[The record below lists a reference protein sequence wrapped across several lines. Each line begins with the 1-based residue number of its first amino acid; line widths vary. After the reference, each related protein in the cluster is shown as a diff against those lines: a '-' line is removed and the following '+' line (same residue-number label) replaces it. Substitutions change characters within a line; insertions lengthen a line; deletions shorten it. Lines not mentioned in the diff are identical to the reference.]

1 MKLENIIPIII
12 AFVTAFLLPF
22 FLSKRKKEGHKK
34 FEEFRRH
41 LLGLGI
47 RFAELDK
54 ESEQAKLGKKVS
66 RAQKV
71 EGVVALEER
80 NIDFIIVAS
89 VASQYGVNYFIE
101 YLVKSTFHLREESL
115 KKTKMVRKKGS
126 LFGTKVVDIIWKGD
140 QYLAQKLNLD
150 YELKHRLLQA
160 DLNKFKGSILIIP
173 ERKHG
178 YTRIKTNFN
187 LPSPDMFYA
196 IDSFAKHLKSGI

>member
-196 IDSFAKHLKSGI
+196 IDSVAKHLKSGI

>member
-1 MKLENIIPIII
+1 MNLENIIPIII

-41 LLGLGI
+41 LLGIGV
-47 RFAELDK
+47 RFFELDK
-54 ESEQAKLGKKVS
+54 ESEQAKIGKKIS
-66 RAQKV
+66 RAQKS

-115 KKTKMVRKKGS
+115 KKTKIVKKKGS
-126 LFGTKVVDIIWKGD
+126 LFGNKVVDIVWKGD

-160 DLNKFKGSILIIP
+160 GLNKFKGSILIIP

-196 IDSFAKHLKSGI
+196 IDSVAKYLKSGI

>member
-1 MKLENIIPIII
+1 MNLENIIPIII

-22 FLSKRKKEGHKK
+22 FLSKRKKQGHKK

-41 LLGLGI
+41 LLGIGV

-54 ESEQAKLGKKVS
+54 ESEQAKLGKKIS
-66 RAQKV
+66 RAQKS
-71 EGVVALEER
+71 EGAVALEER

-115 KKTKMVRKKGS
+115 KKTKMMRKKGS
-126 LFGTKVVDIIWKGD
+126 LFGTKVVDIVWKGE

-160 DLNKFKGSILIIP
+160 GLDKFKGSILIIP

-196 IDSFAKHLKSGI
+196 IDSVAKYLKSGI

>member
-1 MKLENIIPIII
+1 MDLENIIPIII

-41 LLGLGI
+41 LLGIGVG
-47 RFAELDK
+47 FAELDK
-54 ESEQAKLGKKVS
+54 ESEQAKLGKKIS
-66 RAQKV
+66 RAQKS
-71 EGVVALEER
+71 EGVFALEEK
-80 NIDFIIVAS
+80 NIDFIIVTS

-101 YLVKSTFHLREESL
+101 YFVKSTFHLREESL
-115 KKTKMVRKKGS
+115 KKTKMVKKKGS
-126 LFGTKVVDIIWKGD
+126 LFGSKVADIIWKGD

-160 DLNKFKGSILIIP
+160 GLNKFKGSILIIP

-178 YTRIKTNFN
+178 YTRIKTEYN

-196 IDSFAKHLKSGI
+196 IDSVAKYLRSGI

>member
-1 MKLENIIPIII
+1 MDLENIIPIII

-41 LLGLGI
+41 LLGIGV
-47 RFAELDK
+47 RFVELDK
-54 ESEQAKLGKKVS
+54 QSEQAKLGKKIS
-66 RAQKV
+66 RAQKS
-71 EGVVALEER
+71 EGALALEER
-80 NIDFIIVAS
+80 NIDFIIVGS

-101 YLVKSTFHLREESL
+101 YLVKSTFNLREESL
-115 KKTKMVRKKGS
+115 KKTRMVRKKGS
-126 LFGTKVVDIIWKGD
+126 LFGHKVVDIVWKGD

-160 DLNKFKGSILIIP
+160 GLNKFKGSILIIP
-173 ERKHG
+173 EPKHG

-187 LPSPDMFYA
+187 LPSADMFYA
-196 IDSFAKHLKSGI
+196 IDSVAKYLKSGI

>member
-1 MKLENIIPIII
+1 MNLENIIPIII

-41 LLGLGI
+41 LLGIGV
-47 RFAELDK
+47 RFFELDK
-54 ESEQAKLGKKVS
+54 ESEQAKIGKKIS
-66 RAQKV
+66 RAQKS

-115 KKTKMVRKKGS
+115 KKTKIVKKKGS
-126 LFGTKVVDIIWKGD
+126 LFGSKVVDIVWKGD

-160 DLNKFKGSILIIP
+160 GLNKFKGSILIIP

-196 IDSFAKHLKSGI
+196 IDSVAKYLKSGI

>member
-1 MKLENIIPIII
+1 MNLENIIPIII

-41 LLGLGI
+41 LLGIGV
-47 RFAELDK
+47 RFLELDK
-54 ESEQAKLGKKVS
+54 ESEQAKIGKKIS
-66 RAQKV
+66 RAQKS

-115 KKTKMVRKKGS
+115 KKTKIVKKKGS
-126 LFGTKVVDIIWKGD
+126 LFGSKVVDIVWKGD

-160 DLNKFKGSILIIP
+160 GLNKFKGSILIIP

-196 IDSFAKHLKSGI
+196 IDSVAKYLKSGI

>member
-1 MKLENIIPIII
+1 MDLENIIPIVI

-34 FEEFRRH
+34 YEEYRRH
-41 LLGLGI
+41 LLGIGV

-54 ESEQAKLGKKVS
+54 ESEQARFGKKIS

-80 NIDFIIVAS
+80 NIDFIIVGS

-101 YLVKSTFHLREESL
+101 YLVKSTFHLRERSL
-115 KKTKMVRKKGS
+115 KKTKMVRKKAS
-126 LFGTKVVDIIWKGD
+126 LFGVKVVDIVWKGD

-196 IDSFAKHLKSGI
+196 IDSVAKYLKSGI

>member
-1 MKLENIIPIII
+1 MNLENIIPIII

-41 LLGLGI
+41 LLGIGV
-47 RFAELDK
+47 RFFELDK
-54 ESEQAKLGKKVS
+54 ESEQAKIGKKIS
-66 RAQKV
+66 RAQKS

-115 KKTKMVRKKGS
+115 KKTKIVKKKGS
-126 LFGTKVVDIIWKGD
+126 LFGSKVVDIVWKGD
-140 QYLAQKLNLD
+140 HYLAQKLNLD

-160 DLNKFKGSILIIP
+160 GLNKFKGSILIIP

-196 IDSFAKHLKSGI
+196 IDSVAKYLKSGI